1 MLVYNKQF
9 IVQYVGYVH
18 KC

>member
-9 IVQYVGYVH
+9 IG
-18 KC
+18 